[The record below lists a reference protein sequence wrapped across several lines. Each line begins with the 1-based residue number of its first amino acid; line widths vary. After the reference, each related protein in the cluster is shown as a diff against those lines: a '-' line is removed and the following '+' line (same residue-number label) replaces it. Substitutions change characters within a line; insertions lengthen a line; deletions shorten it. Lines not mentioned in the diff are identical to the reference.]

1 MIALQ
6 SFLEL
11 IEYTPKSIGEA
22 VDGVVEVK
30 FRDWKGYSAK
40 IDFGTVED
48 ERGRQ
53 TFRFEV
59 LTPGREGVPDSR
71 RKDADLRCNIF
82 DKIASQIAGRVNDA
96 LSQMYRRN

>member
-40 IDFGTVED
+40 IDFGAVED
-48 ERGRQ
+48 EKGRQ

-59 LTPGREGVPDSR
+59 LAPGREGVPDSR
-71 RKDADLRCNIF
+71 RKVAALYGKIF
-82 DKIASQIAGRVNDA
+82 DKTASRIAGKVNESLA
-96 LSQMYRRN
+96 RMYRRN